1 MADRETVNLWM
12 REPISNLDHSLL
24 QAAASS
30 IGLEYVRAED
40 DARVAAWNR
49 GDAAWNPLAIREQ
62 ADELARRHQ
71 MTLAPVAAGGGHCA
85 VMIRGLGAMIT
96 FLEPVTGATDADR
109 DRDRAMMRAIVRCAA
124 DVWLRNGQTVNASPA
139 SSSPPPSP

>member
-1 MADRETVNLWM
+1 MADRETVNRWM
-12 REPISNLDHSLL
+12 REPIGNLDHSLL

-30 IGLEYVRAED
+30 ISLEYVRVDD
-40 DARVAAWNR
+40 DARVAAWGR
-49 GDAAWNPLAIREQ
+49 GDAVWNPLAIREQ

-71 MTLAPVAAGGGHCA
+71 MTLAPRAAGGGHCA
-85 VMIRGLGAMIT
+85 VMIRGPSAMIT
-96 FLEPVTGATDADR
+96 ILEPVTGSTDD